1 MTVAASF
8 MCMYSLNTGCI
19 RQTHKDCQDQEC
31 EFSHISKFITSST
44 LLLLYFHL
52 VFIYNAYYKQS
63 MCIIRICNCGTST
76 TSYGCG
82 ANILL
87 CCRDCSVFVS
97 TNPCCSRPAT
107 RNSLSEVTLCFID
120 LAGHPV

>member
-1 MTVAASF
+1 MTITASF
-8 MCMYSLNTGCI
+8 MCLYSLNTGCV

-31 EFSHISKFITSST
+31 EFSHNSKFITSST

-52 VFIYNAYYKQS
+52 VFYLQCI
-63 MCIIRICNCGTST
+63 CIIRICNCGTST

-82 ANILL
+82 ANIVL
-87 CCRDCSVFVS
+87 CCRACSVFVS

-107 RNSLSEVTLCFID
+107 RNSLSQVTLCFID
-120 LAGHPV
+120 LAGHSV